1 MGQQNQGDLLKGALI
16 GGILGG
22 AAALLLAPKSGQEL
36 RDDIEDTYRKLSA
49 TTQDVAENLRQTGR
63 KCLHPFQEDEEE
75 ENQNSSFL
83 VGGAIGAVIGVVAAL
98 LLAPQSG
105 NELRDALGEKYET
118 IREKAGDFA
127 SDLNAK
133 RRNAID
139 QVGDWKDTL
148 TTIISKLSNRKGKK
162 SQLRLDEILDWA
174 GLGLSLMQQLQKR
187 R

>member
-22 AAALLLAPKSGQEL
+22 AAALLLAPKSGSEL
-36 RDDIEDTYRKLSA
+36 RDDIENTYRKLSD
-49 TTQDVAENLRQTGR
+49 TTHDVAENLRKTGH
-63 KCLHPFQEDEEE
+63 KCLHPFEECEE
-75 ENQNSSFL
+75 ENHTSPFL

-105 NELRDALGEKYET
+105 GALREALGEKYET
-118 IREKAGDFA
+118 IREKAEDFA
-127 SDLNAK
+127 SDINSK
-133 RRNAID
+133 RRSAMD

-148 TTIISKLSNRKGKK
+148 TTIIGKLSSRKGKK
-162 SQLRLDEILDWA
+162 SGLHLDEIMDWA